1 MPIFRPFFFSKN
13 KPVWRIS
20 NTGKIVFACI
30 LPLDCLFCE
39 GEIES
44 CQPRHWPS
52 ASWIFPIFKNCAAY
66 SARFELN
73 MRQRT
78 GKNAIIRLLL
88 PPSPTNNVIF
98 GRFKLNHSTYNCFIW
113 IDLRAHQPQSHLP
126 ARDQPWRSDF
136 AQLSQ
141 IVHYRFFHSI
151 SKCIKFSLQVPVA
164 AEMGNQ

>member
-1 MPIFRPFFFSKN
+1 MLDSAQDYNFMSSFRRAAGKMNSQQKLGLVRRKRWLQSSCNLRWCTHLVTVTNFSESRNLQKLQFQLNVQVKNAHLSPVSFFSKN

-44 CQPRHWPS
+44 CQTRHWPS

-78 GKNAIIRLLL
+78 GKNAIICLLL
-88 PPSPTNNVIF
+88 SP
-98 GRFKLNHSTYNCFIW
+98 
-113 IDLRAHQPQSHLP
+113 
-126 ARDQPWRSDF
+126 
-136 AQLSQ
+136 
-141 IVHYRFFHSI
+141 
-151 SKCIKFSLQVPVA
+151 
-164 AEMGNQ
+164 